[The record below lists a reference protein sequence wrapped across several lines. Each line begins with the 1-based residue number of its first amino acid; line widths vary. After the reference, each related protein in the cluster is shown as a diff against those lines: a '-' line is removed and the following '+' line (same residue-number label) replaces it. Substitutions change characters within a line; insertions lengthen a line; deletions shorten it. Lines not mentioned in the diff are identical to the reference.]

1 MSAPRTER
9 TRYAWRY
16 SCSQERPTCN
26 TSHAAA
32 RVMVIVRARGDPGR
46 GAHSAAA
53 AASRKYGRGRGGVHG
68 AASSAGAPYRTP
80 MYIDLHAHHRTW
92 NLRFLP

>member
-32 RVMVIVRARGDPGR
+32 RVMVMVRARGDPGR

-53 AASRKYGRGRGGVHG
+53 PPHLGSTEEGVAACTVQRRACRC
-68 AASSAGAPYRTP
+68 T
-80 MYIDLHAHHRTW
+80 L
-92 NLRFLP
+92 